1 MGHPSQQAIR
11 RLPDAVTGAIFTDQ
25 DSDAPCET
33 CRLAKATRIVSRRP
47 GQEEPPSEPFHRIS
61 YDLMQYNDGFNG
73 DNWASHFKCYL
84 TGMNH
89 IYTHPSKGHATDIV
103 KEYVSMVKT
112 RYGRTIRFMRAD
124 GETALAS

>member
-1 MGHPSQQAIR
+1 
-11 RLPDAVTGAIFTDQ
+11 
-25 DSDAPCET
+25 
-33 CRLAKATRIVSRRP
+33 
-47 GQEEPPSEPFHRIS
+47 
-61 YDLMQYNDGFNG
+61 MQYNDGFNG

-124 GETALAS
+124 GETALASQFEEFMTTLGITVERTAVATPAQNGNAERAGRAITTTARAIRIYARLPSNL